1 MDNLQKVAG
10 VGTTRVGTP
19 MVQLVIFG
27 IALYL
32 TPSVLLLALMMC
44 RQGFDY
50 QPDESVLGRG

>member
-1 MDNLQKVAG
+1 
-10 VGTTRVGTP
+10 